1 MVLVWIQKYTGRF
14 KKAPWAAST
23 EVCQSA
29 HTKLKRA
36 NVYIKKK
43 PK

>member
-1 MVLVWIQKYTGRF
+1 MVLVWIQKYTGRLI
-14 KKAPWAAST
+14 KAPWGAST

-36 NVYIKKK
+36 DVYIKKE